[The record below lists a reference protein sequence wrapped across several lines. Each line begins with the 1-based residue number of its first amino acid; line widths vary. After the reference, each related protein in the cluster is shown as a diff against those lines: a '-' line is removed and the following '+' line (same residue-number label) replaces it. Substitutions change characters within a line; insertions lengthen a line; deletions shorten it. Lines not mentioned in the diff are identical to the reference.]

1 MKRWKIAIV
10 LSAAFLLGMLA
21 GGLLTA
27 KLYQNQ
33 IRKTILGG
41 PVAMTDLAAKRL
53 GSRLELDDEQ
63 NQRLRVIFRDAQQET
78 RFVRRQVDSQTLE
91 ILNRTEVRVRA
102 ILKPDQVKEFDEVVA
117 EVKARWREANK

>member
-10 LSAAFLLGMLA
+10 LSTAFLLGMLA

-27 KLYQNQ
+27 RLYQNQ

-41 PVAMTDLAAKRL
+41 PVAMTDLAARRL
-53 GSRLELDDEQ
+53 GARLELDDEQ

-102 ILKPDQVKEFDEVVA
+102 ILKPDQVKEFNKLVA
-117 EVKARWREANK
+117 EVKARWKEVNK

>member
-10 LSAAFLLGMLA
+10 LSTAFLLGMLA

-27 KLYQNQ
+27 RLYQNQ

-41 PVAMTDLAAKRL
+41 PVAMTDLAARRL
-53 GSRLELDDEQ
+53 GARLELDDEQ

-102 ILKPDQVKEFDEVVA
+102 ILKPDQVKEFNELVA
-117 EVKARWREANK
+117 EVKARWKEVNK